1 MEIIADMNSDC
12 KLVKVSQT
20 ELAQLHGYN
29 NSYSAGWDKST
40 MKVGVTIDIVKFS
53 RISKYVKELN
63 TVALADIAKRLEQA
77 SANVQ
82 EAIALASEID
92 CFDKLKGSE

>member
-1 MEIIADMNSDC
+1 MEIIADMGSEF
-12 KLVKVSQT
+12 KLVKVSHT

-29 NSYSAGWDKST
+29 NVYSAGWDKAT
-40 MKVGVTIDIVKFS
+40 MRVGVTIDIIKFS
-53 RISKYVKELN
+53 RISRYVKELN
-63 TVALADIAKRLEQA
+63 TVALTDISKKLEQA

-92 CFDKLKGSE
+92 CFDKLKG